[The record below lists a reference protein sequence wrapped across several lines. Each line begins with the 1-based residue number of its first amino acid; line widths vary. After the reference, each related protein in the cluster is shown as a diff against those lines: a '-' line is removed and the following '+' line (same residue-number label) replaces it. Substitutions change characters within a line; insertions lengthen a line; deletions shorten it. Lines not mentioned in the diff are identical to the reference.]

1 MPTHKL
7 TACQR
12 AGALNPGLTISDDP
26 LAKEEFMQR
35 LEELRFA
42 RNPMRTHS
50 RGELNS
56 PAGSPFGRTVSFH
69 RTASSQQ
76 DNDAKFEMAF
86 ADVIGSPRLVGR
98 YETEYKPRSMIH

>member
-7 TACQR
+7 KDCQR
-12 AGALNPGLTISDDP
+12 AGALNPGSTLSDDP
-26 LAKEEFMQR
+26 LANEEFMQR
-35 LEELRFA
+35 LEELRPA
-42 RNPMRTHS
+42 RSPMRTHS

-98 YETEYKPRSMIH
+98 YETEYKPAVRIR

>member
-7 TACQR
+7 KDCQR
-12 AGALNPGLTISDDP
+12 AGALNPGSTLSDDP
-26 LAKEEFMQR
+26 LANEEFMQR
-35 LEELRFA
+35 LEELRPA
-42 RNPMRTHS
+42 RSPMRTHS

-86 ADVIGSPRLVGR
+86 ADVVHFACAKPVTLVVGN
-98 YETEYKPRSMIH
+98 

>member
-1 MPTHKL
+1 
-7 TACQR
+7 
-12 AGALNPGLTISDDP
+12 
-26 LAKEEFMQR
+26 
-35 LEELRFA
+35 
-42 RNPMRTHS
+42 MRTHS

-98 YETEYKPRSMIH
+98 YETEYKPAVRIR

>member
-7 TACQR
+7 KDCQR
-12 AGALNPGLTISDDP
+12 AGALNPGRTIADDP
-26 LAKEEFMQR
+26 LANEEFMQR
-35 LEELRFA
+35 LEELRPA
-42 RNPMRTHS
+42 RSPMRTHS

-69 RTASSQQ
+69 RTASSQRG
-76 DNDAKFEMAF
+76 NDGKLEMAF

-98 YETEYKPRSMIH
+98 YETEYKPGSRIH